1 MFGREPTS
9 LWAGKK
15 GTVRRRGE
23 KRRGEEVR
31 KFHLETGEE
40 VFKEDILPGQLSQQR
55 LAPVLLHQLAVYRN
69 YWVSPLL
76 IAAQYSFPFQPS
88 MMTTLLSSL
97 STAFLLHLTSFVSTL
112 FDLSHFITMAAR
124 EQLVSSDCSVQLKN
138 SCFLANNDLCKVQRI
153 QCR

>member
-1 MFGREPTS
+1 MEE
-9 LWAGKK
+9 
-15 GTVRRRGE
+15 VGE
-23 KRRGEEVR
+23 KPV
-31 KFHLETGEE
+31 HA
-40 VFKEDILPGQLSQQR
+40 FKVDVPANNHELTLAWR
-55 LAPVLLHQLAVYRN
+55 LVHGYYR
-69 YWVSPLL
+69 VSPLL

-153 QCR
+153 QCRWIGWILIRRWKLINIGWNRIRLDKMGDKG